1 MAYTD
6 AIYSHYEY
14 VKGRLATINVARAV
28 KGLLDAQDWPAPP
41 VVTEAFYLLVLADT
55 PAGKSFYSAAVPV
68 KFHHVQ
74 WVWIN
79 KGLDLAQ
86 GQRKANRGD
95 RFVTM
100 MAMRGELTQA
110 LYPNFCEKKNWALD
124 ANGNF
129 IGSSE
134 NPVEYTTWTPVE
146 FQKKAAQDSGIM
158 WGSGAVKIWDMTD
171 TITS

>member
-14 VKGRLATINVARAV
+14 VKSRLATVNSSRIV
-28 KGLLDAQDWPAPP
+28 KGLLDAQDWPPAP
-41 VVTEAFYLLVLADT
+41 VVVEAFYLLVLADT
-55 PAGKSFYSAAVPV
+55 PAGRQFYSAAVPV

-95 RFVTM
+95 RFVFM
-100 MAMRGELTQA
+100 MQMRGELTNA

-124 ANGNF
+124 GNGNF
-129 IGSSE
+129 VGVSE
-134 NPVEYTTWTPVE
+134 PVVEFISWAPVE
-146 FQKKAAQDSGIM
+146 FQKKAAQDSGVM
-158 WGSGAVKIWDMTD
+158 WGSGAVNIWDMTD